1 MKISLR
7 KLTNSTHELTVTRDD
22 GSIDSVV
29 CETRSSLV
37 HDFTHLAV
45 ESEAGLKTGFWGLLA
60 AGKTFEDL
68 NDRTGESIADMSDDI
83 LVIEAVVG
91 CVQGIRK
98 GLSGDV
104 ILANLRMQG
113 QGLGWTIPPWLTEDM
128 LQGVQERLRRL
139 VGHWK
144 ATRFGESME
153 VEWSA

>member
-7 KLTNSTHELTVTRDD
+7 KLTDSTHELTVTRRD
-22 GSIDSVV
+22 GSVDFVL
-29 CETRSSLV
+29 CETRSTLV

-45 ESEAGLKTGFWGLLA
+45 ESEARLERGFWGLLA

-91 CVQGIRK
+91 CVQGIGK
-98 GLSGDV
+98 GQPGAA

-113 QGLGWTIPPWLTEDM
+113 EGLGWTIPEWLTGEM

-139 VGHWK
+139 VGHWR
-144 ATRFGESME
+144 ATGFGESME
-153 VEWSA
+153 VEWSP